1 MYKQNSRRR
10 MLKTVLGSATAIALL
25 SMGNAAF
32 AQATVSTPA
41 VIAAATYAGADRE
54 ARLIEGAK
62 KEGNQLTIYTSAPTD
77 DMATFIAAFEKKTGI
92 KVKVW
97 RSSSENVLQR
107 IVTEG
112 RAGRFEPDVVDT
124 NGPEL
129 ESLHREQMLQA
140 VKTPM
145 LADLIKQAI
154 MPHGEWI
161 SSRLNIFTQAY
172 NTNVIKKEDLPKT
185 YYDLL
190 DPKWKGKLGVEA
202 EDTDWFA
209 SVVGELGEAK
219 GLQLFRDIVSKN
231 GISVRK
237 GHTLLANLVAS
248 GEVPLSLTIYNY
260 KADQLA
266 KKGAP
271 IQWFAIA
278 PAFARPNGI
287 GMLRRS
293 PHPNAAA
300 LYFDFMLGDAQ
311 AIMAKMSY
319 VPTSKKI
326 DTPLNKVPLK
336 FVDPKVTLD
345 ENAKWTKLYDE
356 IITRQAK

>member
-1 MYKQNSRRR
+1 MYKQNSRRS
-10 MLKTVLGSATAIALL
+10 MLKTILSSATAIALM
-25 SMGNAAF
+25 SMGSAAF

-41 VIAAATYAGADRE
+41 VIAAATYVGADRE
-54 ARLIEGAK
+54 QRLIDGAK
-62 KEGNQLTIYTSAPTD
+62 KEGNQLSIYTSAPTD
-77 DMATFIAAFEKKTGI
+77 DMAVFIAAFEKKTGI

-97 RSSSENVLQR
+97 RSGSENVLQR
-107 IVTEG
+107 TVTEG
-112 RAGRFEPDVVDT
+112 RAGRFEPDIIDT

-129 ESLHREQMLQA
+129 ESLHREQMLQV
-140 VKTPM
+140 VKTPY
-145 LADLIKQAI
+145 LKDLIPQAI
-154 MPHGEWI
+154 LPHGEWV

-172 NTNVIKKEDLPKT
+172 NTNLIKPADLPKT

-190 DPKWKGKLGVEA
+190 NPKWKGKLGVEA

-209 SVVGELGEAK
+209 SVIMELGEAK
-219 GLQLFRDIVSKN
+219 GIQLFKDIVKTN

-260 KADQLA
+260 KAEQLHN
-266 KKGAP
+266 KGAP
-271 IQWFAIA
+271 IQWFAIP

-287 GMLRRS
+287 AMVRRA

-311 AIMAKMSY
+311 QIMSKLNY
-319 VPTSKKI
+319 VPTSKKV
-326 DTPLNKVPLK
+326 DSALNKMPLK
-336 FVDPKVTLD
+336 FVDPKITLD
-345 ENAKWTKLYDE
+345 QNEKWTALYQE
-356 IITRQAK
+356 IITKQAK

>member
-1 MYKQNSRRR
+1 MYNQNSRRR
-10 MLKTVLGSATAIALL
+10 ILKTILGSATAAALL
-25 SMGNAAF
+25 SMGGSAF
-32 AQATVSTPA
+32 AQATVATPA
-41 VIAAATYAGADRE
+41 VIAAATYTGADRT

-77 DMATFIAAFEKKTGI
+77 DMAVFIGAFEKKYGI

-97 RSSSENVLQR
+97 RSGSENVLQR
-107 IVTEG
+107 AVTEG
-112 RAGRFEPDVVDT
+112 RAGRFEPDVIDT

-140 VKTPM
+140 VKTPF
-145 LADLIKQAI
+145 LADLIKPAI
-154 MPHGEWI
+154 LPHGEWI

-172 NTNVIKKEDLPKT
+172 NTTQIKPADLPKT

-190 DPKWKGKLGVEA
+190 NPKWKGKLGVEA

-209 SVVGELGEAK
+209 SVVMELGEAK
-219 GLQLFRDIVSKN
+219 GLQLFRDIVKTN

-248 GEVPLSLTIYNY
+248 GEVPMSLTIYNY
-260 KADQLA
+260 KAEQLHS
-266 KKGAP
+266 KGAP
-271 IQWFAIA
+271 IQWFAIS

-287 GMLRRS
+287 GMLRRA

-311 AIMAKMSY
+311 QIMLKLNY
-319 VPTSKKI
+319 VPTSKKA
-326 DTPLNKVPLK
+326 DTPLNKMPLK

-345 ENAKWTKLYDE
+345 ENEKWTSLYKE
-356 IITRQAK
+356 IITTQGK